1 MNLFTNNEENT
12 DMKKIL
18 TATIVLA
25 VAVLSGCNRNE
36 RYGKTEGTAELSLSI
51 SSEGE
56 FTPLPATKAETSE
69 DDVKVDVNDFRLVIK
84 SSEGS
89 EVESWSRFAEVP
101 AVIGLDPGSYTIEA
115 SSPGQKAVDWTQ
127 PKYFGS
133 QSVTVTPGEV
143 ENVAIVCK
151 LSNMKVTV
159 RTTEKFD
166 SEIEDFTVTVTAD
179 DYSGIMAFTKA
190 IVTEGR
196 SAYFDP
202 TSLTVDINAT
212 RKAKDGVE
220 IENMNIIQT
229 MSIPSGAAQDH
240 HVITLDASETG
251 YTDLSGEDAITV
263 VYTLNNKEVPI
274 LVDGLEENPVEDE
287 PGTAPVLS
295 SSSITDGSVDVP
307 VSTSSIDLTY
317 SSAVA
322 LAEGASITLGDQACK
337 AAVSGNTV
345 TVTLP
350 ALSESTQYT
359 LTVPEGAVVS
369 AADASLAASSV
380 TLSFT
385 TGAAESGEPEEP
397 AITITATAG
406 IDEPVTYSTAAL
418 PSEFNLTVKAPA
430 GIEKY
435 VVNVNSAGL
444 RSLVDMMEM
453 EYRVDLANMN
463 ADEEGFWGA
472 LFGITSAD
480 VKGKTEVVFQIAEF
494 LSAMPVETNE
504 LEVVITDKEGNTI
517 TKNLTIIMTA

>member
-1 MNLFTNNEENT
+1 
-12 DMKKIL
+12 MKKIL

-89 EVESWSRFAEVP
+89 EVESWSRFADVP

-166 SEIEDFTVTVTAD
+166 SEIEDFTVTVTAK
-179 DYSGIMAFTKA
+179 DYAGIMAFTKA

-202 TSLTVDINAT
+202 TALTVDINAT
-212 RKAKDGVE
+212 RKAKEGVE

-229 MSIPSGAAQDH
+229 MEIPAGAAQDH
-240 HVITLDASETG
+240 HIITLDASETG

-322 LAEGASITLGDQACK
+322 LAEGASITLGDQACE

-369 AADASLAASSV
+369 AADASLTASAV

-406 IDEPVTYSTAAL
+406 IDEPVTYSKAAL
-418 PSEFNLTVKAPA
+418 PSEFNLTVAAPA

-435 VVNVNSAGL
+435 VVNVKSAGL
-444 RSLVDMMEM
+444 QGMLDMMKM
-453 EYRVDLANMN
+453 SYSVDLANMN
-463 ADEEGFWGA
+463 AAEEDFWGN

-480 VKGKTEVVFQIAEF
+480 VKGKTELVFQIAAF
-494 LSAMPVETNE
+494 LMAMPEETNE

>member
-1 MNLFTNNEENT
+1 
-12 DMKKIL
+12 MKKIF
-18 TATIVLA
+18 TATIILA
-25 VAVLSGCNRNE
+25 VAVLTGCNREE
-36 RYGKTEGTAELSLSI
+36 RFGKTDGTAKISLSL

-56 FTPLPATKAETSE
+56 FTQLPATKAETSE
-69 DDVKVDVNDFRLVIK
+69 DDVKVDVNEFSLVIK
-84 SSEGS
+84 SQEGS
-89 EVESWSRFAEVP
+89 EVESWSRFADVP
-101 AVIGLDPGSYTIEA
+101 AVIGLDPGTYTIEA
-115 SSPGQKAVDWTQ
+115 KSPGQKTVDWTQ
-127 PKYFGS
+127 PKYAGS
-133 QSVTVTPGEV
+133 QEVTVTPGNTES
-143 ENVAIVCK
+143 VAIVCK
-151 LSNMKVTV
+151 LTNMKVTV

-166 SEIEDFTVTVTAD
+166 SEIEDFTVTVNAD
-179 DYSGIMAFTKA
+179 DYSGFMAFTKA

-212 RKAKDGVE
+212 RKAKEGVE

-369 AADASLAASSV
+369 AADASLAASAE

-406 IDEPVTYSTAAL
+406 IDEPVTYSKSAL
-418 PSEFNLTVKAPA
+418 PSEFNLTVAAPA

-444 RSLVDMMEM
+444 RDLVDMMKM
-453 EYRVDLANMN
+453 EYSVDLANMN

-480 VKGKTEVVFQIAEF
+480 VKGKTEVVFQIAGF
-494 LSAMPVETNE
+494 LSAMPEETNE

>member
-1 MNLFTNNEENT
+1 
-12 DMKKIL
+12 MKKIL

-166 SEIEDFTVTVTAD
+166 SEIEDFTVTVSAK
-179 DYSGIMAFTKA
+179 DYAGIMAFTKA

-202 TSLTVDINAT
+202 TALTVDINAT
-212 RKAKDGVE
+212 RKAKEGVE

-229 MSIPSGAAQDH
+229 MEIPAGAAQDH
-240 HVITLDASETG
+240 HIITLDASETG
-251 YTDLSGEDAITV
+251 YTDLSGEDAIPV

-322 LAEGASITLGDQACK
+322 LAEGASLTLGDQAGK

-369 AADASLAASSV
+369 AADASLAASAE

-397 AITITATAG
+397 AITISATAG
-406 IDEPVTYSTAAL
+406 IDEPVTYSKSAL
-418 PSEFNLTVKAPA
+418 PSEFNLTVAAPA

-435 VVNVNSAGL
+435 VVNVKSAGL
-444 RSLVDMMEM
+444 QGLLDMMQM
-453 EYRVDLANMN
+453 SYSVDLANMN
-463 ADEEGFWGA
+463 AAEEGFWGN

-480 VKGKTEVVFQIAEF
+480 VKGKTELVFQIAAF
-494 LSAMPVETNE
+494 LQAMPEETNE

>member
-1 MNLFTNNEENT
+1 
-12 DMKKIL
+12 MKKIL

-89 EVESWSRFAEVP
+89 EVESWSRFADVP

-166 SEIEDFTVTVTAD
+166 SEIEDFTVTVSAK
-179 DYSGIMAFTKA
+179 DYAGIMAFTKA

-202 TSLTVDINAT
+202 TALTVDINAI
-212 RKAKDGVE
+212 RKAKEGVE

-229 MSIPSGAAQDH
+229 MEIPAGAAQDH
-240 HVITLDASETG
+240 HIITLDASETG

-322 LAEGASITLGDQACK
+322 LAEGASITLGDQACE

-369 AADASLAASSV
+369 AADASLAASAV
-380 TLSFT
+380 TISFT
-385 TGAAESGEPEEP
+385 TGAADSGEPEEP

-406 IDEPVTYSTAAL
+406 IDEPVTYSKAAL
-418 PSEFNLTVKAPA
+418 PSEFNLTVAAPA

-444 RSLVDMMEM
+444 RDLVDMMQM
-453 EYRVDLANMN
+453 EYSVDLANMN
-463 ADEEGFWGA
+463 AGEEGFWGA

-480 VKGKTEVVFQIAEF
+480 VKGKTEVVFQIAGF
-494 LSAMPVETNE
+494 LSAMPEETNE

>member
-1 MNLFTNNEENT
+1 
-12 DMKKIL
+12 MKKIL

-89 EVESWSRFAEVP
+89 EVESWSRFADVP

-166 SEIEDFTVTVTAD
+166 SEIEDFTVTVSAK
-179 DYSGIMAFTKA
+179 DYAGIMAFTKA

-202 TSLTVDINAT
+202 TALTVDINAT
-212 RKAKDGVE
+212 RKAKEGVE

-229 MSIPSGAAQDH
+229 MEIPAGAAQDH
-240 HVITLDASETG
+240 HIITLDASETG

-317 SSAVA
+317 SSTVA

-369 AADASLAASSV
+369 AADASLAASAE

-406 IDEPVTYSTAAL
+406 IDEPVTYGGESGLPLPELFEISVTA
-418 PSEFNLTVKAPA
+418 PK
-430 GIEKY
+430 GIASY
-435 VVNVNSAGL
+435 VVNVKSTGL
-444 RSLVDMMEM
+444 QELVASMQEQYP
-453 EYRVDLANMN
+453 EIGSSVDLASMN
-463 ADEEGFWGA
+463 DDEVSFWGN
-472 LFGITSAD
+472 LFDITSAD
-480 VKGKTEVVFQIAEF
+480 VKGKTELTFNITTF
-494 LSAMPVETNE
+494 LSAMSITGEMNE
-504 LEVVITDKEGNTI
+504 LEISVTDEAGATETKTLKLQVIS
-517 TKNLTIIMTA
+517 

>member
-1 MNLFTNNEENT
+1 
-12 DMKKIL
+12 MKKIL

-166 SEIEDFTVTVTAD
+166 SEIEDFTVTVSAK
-179 DYSGIMAFTKA
+179 DYAGIMAFTKA

-202 TSLTVDINAT
+202 TALTVDINAT
-212 RKAKDGVE
+212 RKVKEGVE

-229 MSIPSGAAQDH
+229 MEIPAGAAQDH
-240 HVITLDASETG
+240 HIITLDASETG

-406 IDEPVTYSTAAL
+406 IDEPVTYSKSAL
-418 PSEFNLTVKAPA
+418 PSEFNLTVAAPA

-435 VVNVNSAGL
+435 VVNVKSAGL
-444 RSLVDMMEM
+444 QGLLDMMQM
-453 EYRVDLANMN
+453 SYSVDLANMN
-463 ADEEGFWGA
+463 TAEEEFWGA
-472 LFGITSAD
+472 TFGITSAD
-480 VKGKTEVVFQIAEF
+480 VNGKTEVVFQIAAF
-494 LSAMPVETNE
+494 LMAMPEEENE

>member
-1 MNLFTNNEENT
+1 
-12 DMKKIL
+12 MKKIL

-89 EVESWSRFAEVP
+89 EVESWSRFADVP

-166 SEIEDFTVTVTAD
+166 SEIEDFTVTVSAK
-179 DYSGIMAFTKA
+179 DYAGIMAFTKA

-202 TSLTVDINAT
+202 TALTVDINAT
-212 RKAKDGVE
+212 RKAKEGVE

-229 MSIPSGAAQDH
+229 MEIPAGAAQDH
-240 HVITLDASETG
+240 HIITLDASETG

-322 LAEGASITLGDQACK
+322 LAEGASITLGDQACE

-369 AADASLAASSV
+369 AADASLAASAV

-406 IDEPVTYSTAAL
+406 IDEPYTFSSSTL
-418 PSEFNLTVKAPA
+418 PSEFKLSVSAPA
-430 GIEKY
+430 GIAEY
-435 VVNVNSAGL
+435 VVNIKSEGL
-444 RSLVDMMEM
+444 HKLLDMMKM
-453 EYRVDLANMN
+453 VYTVNLADMS
-463 ADEEGFWGA
+463 EKEQEFWGS
-472 LFGITSAD
+472 LFGIESTD
-480 VKGKTEVVFQIAEF
+480 VKDQTEVTFEIASF
-494 LSAMPVETNE
+494 LALPPFPAEENI
-504 LEVVITDKEGNTI
+504 LEVVIKDNSGNSLSKT
-517 TKNLTIIMTA
+517 LTIIKES

>member
-1 MNLFTNNEENT
+1 
-12 DMKKIL
+12 MKKIL

-89 EVESWSRFAEVP
+89 EVESWSRFADVP

-166 SEIEDFTVTVTAD
+166 SEIEDFTVTVSAK
-179 DYSGIMAFTKA
+179 DYAGIMAFTKA

-202 TSLTVDINAT
+202 TALTVDINAT
-212 RKAKDGVE
+212 RKAKEGVE

-229 MSIPSGAAQDH
+229 MEIPAGAAQDH
-240 HVITLDASETG
+240 HIITLDASETG

-317 SSAVA
+317 SSTVA

-369 AADASLAASSV
+369 AADASLAASAV

-397 AITITATAG
+397 AITISATAG
-406 IDEPVTYSTAAL
+406 IDEPVTYSKSAL
-418 PSEFNLTVKAPA
+418 PSEFNLTVAAPA

-435 VVNVNSAGL
+435 VVNVKSAGL
-444 RSLVDMMEM
+444 QGLLDMMQKS
-453 EYRVDLANMN
+453 YSVDLANMN
-463 ADEEGFWGA
+463 TDEEGFWGD

-480 VKGKTEVVFQIAEF
+480 VNGKTDVVFQIAAF
-494 LSAMPVETNE
+494 LMAMPEEENE

>member
-1 MNLFTNNEENT
+1 M
-12 DMKKIL
+12 
-18 TATIVLA
+18 IVLA

-89 EVESWSRFAEVP
+89 EVESWSRFADVP

-166 SEIEDFTVTVTAD
+166 SEIEDFTVTVSAK
-179 DYSGIMAFTKA
+179 DYAGIMAFTKA
-190 IVTEGR
+190 IVIEGR

-202 TSLTVDINAT
+202 TALTVDINAT
-212 RKAKDGVE
+212 RKAKEGVE

-229 MSIPSGAAQDH
+229 MEIPAGAAQDH
-240 HVITLDASETG
+240 HIITLDASETG

-322 LAEGASITLGDQACK
+322 LAEGASITLGDQACE

-369 AADASLAASSV
+369 AADASLAASAV
-380 TLSFT
+380 TISFT
-385 TGAAESGEPEEP
+385 TGAADSGEPEEP

-406 IDEPVTYSTAAL
+406 IDEPVTYSKAAL
-418 PSEFNLTVKAPA
+418 PSEFNLTVAAPA

-444 RSLVDMMEM
+444 RDLVDMMQM
-453 EYRVDLANMN
+453 EYSVDLANMN

-480 VKGKTEVVFQIAEF
+480 VKGKTEVVFQIAGF
-494 LSAMPVETNE
+494 LSAMPEETNE

>member
-1 MNLFTNNEENT
+1 
-12 DMKKIL
+12 MKKIL

-166 SEIEDFTVTVTAD
+166 SEIEDFTVTVSAK
-179 DYSGIMAFTKA
+179 DYAGIMAFTKA

-202 TSLTVDINAT
+202 TALTVDINAT
-212 RKAKDGVE
+212 RKAKEGVE

-229 MSIPSGAAQDH
+229 MEIPAGAAQDH
-240 HVITLDASETG
+240 HIITLDASETG

-369 AADASLAASSV
+369 AADASLAASAV

-406 IDEPVTYSTAAL
+406 IDEPVTYSKSAL

-435 VVNVNSAGL
+435 VVNVKSAGL
-444 RSLVDMMEM
+444 QGLLDMMQM
-453 EYRVDLANMN
+453 SYSVDLANMN
-463 ADEEGFWGA
+463 AAEEGFWGD

-480 VKGKTEVVFQIAEF
+480 VKGKTELVFQIAAF
-494 LSAMPVETNE
+494 LMAMPEETNE

>member
-89 EVESWSRFAEVP
+89 EVESWSRFADVP

-166 SEIEDFTVTVTAD
+166 SEIEDFTVTVSAK
-179 DYSGIMAFTKA
+179 DYAGIMAFTKA

-202 TSLTVDINAT
+202 TALTVDINAT
-212 RKAKDGVE
+212 RKAKEGVE

-229 MSIPSGAAQDH
+229 MEIPAGAAQDH
-240 HVITLDASETG
+240 HIITLDASETG

-322 LAEGASITLGDQACK
+322 LAEGASITLGDQACE

-369 AADASLAASSV
+369 AADASLAASAE
-380 TLSFT
+380 TISFT

-406 IDEPVTYSTAAL
+406 IDEPVTYSKSAL

-435 VVNVNSAGL
+435 VVNVKSAGL
-444 RSLVDMMEM
+444 QTLLDVAQMSHS
-453 EYRVDLANMN
+453 VDLANMN
-463 ADEEGFWGA
+463 AGEEGFWGA
-472 LFGITSAD
+472 TFGITSAD
-480 VKGKTEVVFQIAEF
+480 VNGKTEVVFQIAAF
-494 LSAMPVETNE
+494 LMAMPEEENE

>member
-1 MNLFTNNEENT
+1 M
-12 DMKKIL
+12 
-18 TATIVLA
+18 IVLA

-89 EVESWSRFAEVP
+89 EVESWSRFADVP

-166 SEIEDFTVTVTAD
+166 SEIEDFTVTVSAK
-179 DYSGIMAFTKA
+179 DYAGIMAFTKA

-202 TSLTVDINAT
+202 TALTVDINAT
-212 RKAKDGVE
+212 RKAKEGVE

-229 MSIPSGAAQDH
+229 MEIPAGAAQDH
-240 HVITLDASETG
+240 HIITLDASETG

-317 SSAVA
+317 SSAVT
-322 LAEGASITLGDQACK
+322 LAEGASITLGDQACE

-369 AADASLAASSV
+369 AADASLAASAV
-380 TLSFT
+380 TISFA

-406 IDEPVTYSTAAL
+406 IDEPVTYSKSAL
-418 PSEFNLTVKAPA
+418 PSEFNLTVAAPA

-435 VVNVNSAGL
+435 VVNVKSAGL
-444 RSLVDMMEM
+444 QGLLDMMTM
-453 EYRVDLANMN
+453 SYSVDLANMN
-463 ADEEGFWGA
+463 AAEEGFWGA

-480 VKGKTEVVFQIAEF
+480 VKDKPEVVFQIAAF
-494 LSAMPVETNE
+494 LEAMPEEKNE

>member
-18 TATIVLA
+18 TAMIVLA

-166 SEIEDFTVTVTAD
+166 SEIEDFTVTVSAK
-179 DYSGIMAFTKA
+179 DYAGIMAFTKA

-202 TSLTVDINAT
+202 TALTVDINAT
-212 RKAKDGVE
+212 RKAKEGVE

-229 MSIPSGAAQDH
+229 MEIPAGAAQDH
-240 HVITLDASETG
+240 HIITLDASETG

-317 SSAVA
+317 SSTVA

-369 AADASLAASSV
+369 AADASLAASAV
-380 TLSFT
+380 TISFT
-385 TGAAESGEPEEP
+385 TGAADSGEPEEP

-406 IDEPVTYSTAAL
+406 IDEPVTYSKAAL
-418 PSEFNLTVKAPA
+418 PSEFNLTVAAPA

-444 RSLVDMMEM
+444 RDLVDMMQM
-453 EYRVDLANMN
+453 EYSVDLANMN
-463 ADEEGFWGA
+463 AGEEGFWGA

-480 VKGKTEVVFQIAEF
+480 VKGKTEVVFQIAGF
-494 LSAMPVETNE
+494 LSAMPEETNE

>member
-1 MNLFTNNEENT
+1 
-12 DMKKIL
+12 MKKIL

-166 SEIEDFTVTVTAD
+166 SEIEDFTVTVSAK
-179 DYSGIMAFTKA
+179 DYAGIMAFTKA

-202 TSLTVDINAT
+202 TALTVDINAT
-212 RKAKDGVE
+212 RKAKEGVE

-229 MSIPSGAAQDH
+229 MEIPAGAAQDH
-240 HVITLDASETG
+240 HIITLDASETG

-317 SSAVA
+317 SSTVA

-369 AADASLAASSV
+369 AADASLAASSE

-397 AITITATAG
+397 AITISATAG
-406 IDEPVTYSTAAL
+406 IDEPVTYSKSAL
-418 PSEFNLTVKAPA
+418 PSEFNLTVAAPA

-435 VVNVNSAGL
+435 VVNVKSAGL
-444 RSLVDMMEM
+444 QGLLDMMQM
-453 EYRVDLANMN
+453 SYSVDLANMN
-463 ADEEGFWGA
+463 AAEEDFWGG

-480 VKGKTEVVFQIAEF
+480 VKGKTELVFQIAAF
-494 LSAMPVETNE
+494 LMAMPEEENE

-517 TKNLTIIMTA
+517 TKNLTIIITA

>member
-1 MNLFTNNEENT
+1 
-12 DMKKIL
+12 MKKIL

-166 SEIEDFTVTVTAD
+166 SEIEDFTVTVSAK
-179 DYSGIMAFTKA
+179 DYAGIMAFTKA

-202 TSLTVDINAT
+202 TALTVDINAT
-212 RKAKDGVE
+212 RKAKEGVE

-229 MSIPSGAAQDH
+229 MEIPAGAAQDH
-240 HVITLDASETG
+240 HIITLDASETG

-418 PSEFNLTVKAPA
+418 PSEFNLTVEAPA
-430 GIEKY
+430 GIAKF
-435 VVNVNSAGL
+435 VVDVRAEGL
-444 RSLVDMMEM
+444 RKLLDDVLSSVPVEDR
-453 EYRVDLANMN
+453 YIVDLANMD
-463 ADEEGFWGA
+463 ALKLGFWGA
-472 LFGITSAD
+472 LFGISDNSDVNGQTS
-480 VKGKTEVVFQIAEF
+480 KTFAIGAF
-494 LSAMPVETNE
+494 LSAMPVGTND
-504 LEVVITDKEGNTI
+504 LGIAITDNDGETLSKT
-517 TKNLTIIMTA
+517 LTIIMTE

>member
-89 EVESWSRFAEVP
+89 EVESWSRFADVP

-166 SEIEDFTVTVTAD
+166 SEIEDFTVTVSAK
-179 DYSGIMAFTKA
+179 DYAGIMAFTKA

-202 TSLTVDINAT
+202 TALTVDINAT
-212 RKAKDGVE
+212 RKAKEGVE

-229 MSIPSGAAQDH
+229 MEIPAGAAQDH
-240 HVITLDASETG
+240 HIITLDASETG

-369 AADASLAASSV
+369 AADASLAASAE

-406 IDEPVTYSTAAL
+406 IDEPVTYSKSAL
-418 PSEFNLTVKAPA
+418 PSEFNLTVAAPA

-435 VVNVNSAGL
+435 VVNVKSAGL
-444 RSLVDMMEM
+444 QGLLDMMQKS
-453 EYRVDLANMN
+453 YSVDLANMN
-463 ADEEGFWGA
+463 TDEEGFWGA
-472 LFGITSAD
+472 TFGITSAD
-480 VKGKTEVVFQIAEF
+480 VNGKTEVVFQIAAF
-494 LSAMPVETNE
+494 LMAMPEEENE

>member
-1 MNLFTNNEENT
+1 MN
-12 DMKKIL
+12 
-18 TATIVLA
+18 V
-25 VAVLSGCNRNE
+25 
-36 RYGKTEGTAELSLSI
+36 
-51 SSEGE
+51 
-56 FTPLPATKAETSE
+56 
-69 DDVKVDVNDFRLVIK
+69 
-84 SSEGS
+84 
-89 EVESWSRFAEVP
+89 
-101 AVIGLDPGSYTIEA
+101 
-115 SSPGQKAVDWTQ
+115 
-127 PKYFGS
+127 
-133 QSVTVTPGEV
+133 
-143 ENVAIVCK
+143 
-151 LSNMKVTV
+151 
-159 RTTEKFD
+159 
-166 SEIEDFTVTVTAD
+166 
-179 DYSGIMAFTKA
+179 
-190 IVTEGR
+190 
-196 SAYFDP
+196 
-202 TSLTVDINAT
+202 
-212 RKAKDGVE
+212 
-220 IENMNIIQT
+220 IQT
-229 MSIPSGAAQDH
+229 MEIPAGAAQDH
-240 HVITLDASETG
+240 HIITLDASETG

-322 LAEGASITLGDQACK
+322 LAEGASITLGDQACE

-369 AADASLAASSV
+369 AADASLTASAV
-380 TLSFT
+380 TISFT

-406 IDEPVTYSTAAL
+406 IDEPVTYSKAAL

-435 VVNVNSAGL
+435 VVNVKSAGL
-444 RSLVDMMEM
+444 QTLLDVAQMSHS
-453 EYRVDLANMN
+453 VDLANMN

-472 LFGITSAD
+472 LFGITSAG
-480 VKGKTEVVFQIAEF
+480 VKGKTEVIFQIATF
-494 LSAMPVETNE
+494 LGAMSEEKNE

-517 TKNLTIIMTA
+517 TKNLTIIITA

>member
-1 MNLFTNNEENT
+1 
-12 DMKKIL
+12 MKKIL

-89 EVESWSRFAEVP
+89 EVESWSRFADVP

-166 SEIEDFTVTVTAD
+166 SEIEDFTVTVSAK
-179 DYSGIMAFTKA
+179 DYAGIMAFTKA

-202 TSLTVDINAT
+202 TALTVDINAT
-212 RKAKDGVE
+212 RKAKEGVE

-229 MSIPSGAAQDH
+229 MEIPAGAAQDH
-240 HVITLDASETG
+240 HIITLDASETG

-317 SSAVA
+317 SSTVA

-369 AADASLAASSV
+369 AADASLAASAV

-397 AITITATAG
+397 AITISATAG
-406 IDEPVTYSTAAL
+406 IDEPVTYSKAAL
-418 PSEFNLTVKAPA
+418 PSEFNLTVAAPA

-435 VVNVNSAGL
+435 VVNVKSAGL
-444 RSLVDMMEM
+444 QGKLDMMQM
-453 EYRVDLANMN
+453 SYSVDLANMN
-463 ADEEGFWGA
+463 AAEEGFWGA

-480 VKGKTEVVFQIAEF
+480 VNGKTEVVFQIAAF
-494 LSAMPVETNE
+494 LMAMPEEENE

>member
-1 MNLFTNNEENT
+1 
-12 DMKKIL
+12 MKKIL

-89 EVESWSRFAEVP
+89 EVESWSRFADVP

-166 SEIEDFTVTVTAD
+166 SEIEDFTVTVSAK
-179 DYSGIMAFTKA
+179 DYAGIMAFTKA

-202 TSLTVDINAT
+202 TALTVDINAI
-212 RKAKDGVE
+212 RKAKEGVE

-229 MSIPSGAAQDH
+229 MEIPAGAAQDH
-240 HVITLDASETG
+240 HIITLDASETG

-322 LAEGASITLGDQACK
+322 LAEGASITLGDQACE

-359 LTVPEGAVVS
+359 LTVPEGTVVS
-369 AADASLAASSV
+369 AADASLAASAV
-380 TLSFT
+380 TISFT
-385 TGAAESGEPEEP
+385 TGAADSGEPEEP

-406 IDEPVTYSTAAL
+406 IDEPVTYSKAAL
-418 PSEFNLTVKAPA
+418 PSEFNLTVAAPA

-444 RSLVDMMEM
+444 RDLVDMMQM
-453 EYRVDLANMN
+453 EYSVDLANMN
-463 ADEEGFWGA
+463 AGEEGFWGA

-480 VKGKTEVVFQIAEF
+480 VKGKTEVVFQIAGF
-494 LSAMPVETNE
+494 LSAMPEETNE

>member
-1 MNLFTNNEENT
+1 M
-12 DMKKIL
+12 
-18 TATIVLA
+18 IVLA

-166 SEIEDFTVTVTAD
+166 SEIEDFTVTVSAK
-179 DYSGIMAFTKA
+179 DYAGIMAFTKA

-202 TSLTVDINAT
+202 TALTVDINAT
-212 RKAKDGVE
+212 RKAKEGVE

-229 MSIPSGAAQDH
+229 MEIPAGAAQDH
-240 HVITLDASETG
+240 HIITLDASETG

-317 SSAVA
+317 SSTVA

-369 AADASLAASSV
+369 AADASLAASAV
-380 TLSFT
+380 TISFT
-385 TGAAESGEPEEP
+385 TGAADSGEPEEP

-406 IDEPVTYSTAAL
+406 IDEPVTYSKAAL
-418 PSEFNLTVKAPA
+418 PSEFNLTVAAPA

-444 RSLVDMMEM
+444 RDLVDMMQM
-453 EYRVDLANMN
+453 EYSVDLANMN
-463 ADEEGFWGA
+463 AGEEGFWGA

-480 VKGKTEVVFQIAEF
+480 VKGKTEVVFQIAGF
-494 LSAMPVETNE
+494 LSAMPEETNE

>member
-1 MNLFTNNEENT
+1 
-12 DMKKIL
+12 MKKIL

-89 EVESWSRFAEVP
+89 EVESWSRFADVP

-166 SEIEDFTVTVTAD
+166 SEIEDFTVTVSAK
-179 DYSGIMAFTKA
+179 DYAGIMAFTKA

-202 TSLTVDINAT
+202 TALTVDINAT
-212 RKAKDGVE
+212 RKAKEGVE

-229 MSIPSGAAQDH
+229 MEIPAGAAQDH
-240 HVITLDASETG
+240 HIITLDASETG

-322 LAEGASITLGDQACK
+322 LAEGASITLGDQACE

-369 AADASLAASSV
+369 AADASLAASAV
-380 TLSFT
+380 TISFT
-385 TGAAESGEPEEP
+385 TGAADSGEPEEP

-406 IDEPVTYSTAAL
+406 IDEPVTYSKAAL
-418 PSEFNLTVKAPA
+418 PSEFNLTVAAPA

-444 RSLVDMMEM
+444 RDLVDMMQM
-453 EYRVDLANMN
+453 EYSVDLANMN

-480 VKGKTEVVFQIAEF
+480 VKGKTEVVFQIAGF
-494 LSAMPVETNE
+494 LSAMPEETNE

>member
-1 MNLFTNNEENT
+1 M
-12 DMKKIL
+12 
-18 TATIVLA
+18 IVLA

-89 EVESWSRFAEVP
+89 EVESWSRFADVP

-166 SEIEDFTVTVTAD
+166 SEIEDFTVTVSAK
-179 DYSGIMAFTKA
+179 DYAGIMAFTKA

-202 TSLTVDINAT
+202 TALTVDINAT
-212 RKAKDGVE
+212 RKAKEGVE

-229 MSIPSGAAQDH
+229 MEIPAGAAQDH
-240 HVITLDASETG
+240 HIITLDASETG

-322 LAEGASITLGDQACK
+322 LAEGASITLGDQACE

-369 AADASLAASSV
+369 AADASLAASAV
-380 TLSFT
+380 TISFT
-385 TGAAESGEPEEP
+385 TGAADSGEPEEP

-406 IDEPVTYSTAAL
+406 IDEPVTYSKAAL
-418 PSEFNLTVKAPA
+418 PSEFNLTVAAPA

-444 RSLVDMMEM
+444 RDLVDMMQM
-453 EYRVDLANMN
+453 EYSVDLANMN

-472 LFGITSAD
+472 MFGITSAD
-480 VKGKTEVVFQIAEF
+480 VKGKTEVVFQIAGF
-494 LSAMPVETNE
+494 LSAMPEETNE

>member
-1 MNLFTNNEENT
+1 
-12 DMKKIL
+12 MKKIL

-89 EVESWSRFAEVP
+89 EVESWSRFADVP

-166 SEIEDFTVTVTAD
+166 SEIEDFTVTVSAK
-179 DYSGIMAFTKA
+179 DYAGIMAFTKA

-202 TSLTVDINAT
+202 TALTVDINAT
-212 RKAKDGVE
+212 RKAKEGVE

-229 MSIPSGAAQDH
+229 MEIPAGAAQDH
-240 HVITLDASETG
+240 HIITLDASETG

-287 PGTAPVLS
+287 PGTAPILS

-322 LAEGASITLGDQACK
+322 LAEGASITLGDQACE

-369 AADASLAASSV
+369 AADASLAASAV
-380 TLSFT
+380 TISFT

-406 IDEPVTYSTAAL
+406 IDEPVTYSKSAL

-435 VVNVNSAGL
+435 VVNVKSAGL
-444 RSLVDMMEM
+444 QGLLDMMTM
-453 EYRVDLANMN
+453 SYSVDLANMN
-463 ADEEGFWGA
+463 AAEEGFWGN

-480 VKGKTEVVFQIAEF
+480 VKGKTELVFQIAAF
-494 LSAMPVETNE
+494 LMAMPEETNE

-517 TKNLTIIMTA
+517 TKNLTIIMTV

>member
-1 MNLFTNNEENT
+1 
-12 DMKKIL
+12 MKKIL

-166 SEIEDFTVTVTAD
+166 SEIEDFTVTVSAK
-179 DYSGIMAFTKA
+179 DYAGIMAFTKA

-202 TSLTVDINAT
+202 TALTVDINAT
-212 RKAKDGVE
+212 RKAKEGVE

-229 MSIPSGAAQDH
+229 MEIPAGAAQDH
-240 HVITLDASETG
+240 HIITLDASETG

-295 SSSITDGSVDVP
+295 SSSISDGSVDVP

-322 LAEGASITLGDQACK
+322 LAEGASITLGDQACE

-369 AADASLAASSV
+369 AADASLAASAV
-380 TLSFT
+380 TISFT
-385 TGAAESGEPEEP
+385 TGAADSGEPEEP

-406 IDEPVTYSTAAL
+406 IDEPVTYSKAAL
-418 PSEFNLTVKAPA
+418 PSEFNLTVAAPA

-444 RSLVDMMEM
+444 RDLVDMMQM
-453 EYRVDLANMN
+453 EYSVDLANMN
-463 ADEEGFWGA
+463 AGEEGFWGA

-480 VKGKTEVVFQIAEF
+480 VKGKTEVVFQIAGF
-494 LSAMPVETNE
+494 LSAMPEETNE

>member
-1 MNLFTNNEENT
+1 
-12 DMKKIL
+12 MKKIL
-18 TATIVLA
+18 TAMIVLA

-89 EVESWSRFAEVP
+89 EVESWSRFADVP

-166 SEIEDFTVTVTAD
+166 SEIEDFTVTVSAK
-179 DYSGIMAFTKA
+179 DYAGIMAFTKA

-202 TSLTVDINAT
+202 TALTVDINAT
-212 RKAKDGVE
+212 RKAKEGVE

-229 MSIPSGAAQDH
+229 MEIPAGAAQDH
-240 HVITLDASETG
+240 HIITLDASETG

-322 LAEGASITLGDQACK
+322 LAEGASITLGDQACE

-369 AADASLAASSV
+369 AADASLAASAV
-380 TLSFT
+380 TISFT
-385 TGAAESGEPEEP
+385 TGAADSGEPEEP

-406 IDEPVTYSTAAL
+406 IDEPVTYSKAAL
-418 PSEFNLTVKAPA
+418 PSEFNLTVAAPA

-444 RSLVDMMEM
+444 RDLVDMMQM
-453 EYRVDLANMN
+453 EYSVDLANMN

-472 LFGITSAD
+472 MFGITSAD
-480 VKGKTEVVFQIAEF
+480 VKGKTEVVFQIAGF
-494 LSAMPVETNE
+494 LSAMPEETNE

>member
-1 MNLFTNNEENT
+1 
-12 DMKKIL
+12 MKKIL

-166 SEIEDFTVTVTAD
+166 SEIEDFTVTVSAK
-179 DYSGIMAFTKA
+179 DYAGIMAFTKA

-202 TSLTVDINAT
+202 TALTVDINAT
-212 RKAKDGVE
+212 RKAKEGVE

-229 MSIPSGAAQDH
+229 MEIPAGAAQDH
-240 HVITLDASETG
+240 HIITLDASETG

-317 SSAVA
+317 SSTVA

-369 AADASLAASSV
+369 AADASLAASAV

-397 AITITATAG
+397 AITISATAG
-406 IDEPVTYSTAAL
+406 IDEPVTYSKAAL
-418 PSEFNLTVKAPA
+418 PSEFNLTVAAPA

-435 VVNVNSAGL
+435 VVNVKSAGL
-444 RSLVDMMEM
+444 QGKLDMMQM
-453 EYRVDLANMN
+453 SYSVDLANMN
-463 ADEEGFWGA
+463 AAEEGFWGA

-480 VKGKTEVVFQIAEF
+480 VNGKTEVVFQIAAF
-494 LSAMPVETNE
+494 LMAMPEEENE

>member
-1 MNLFTNNEENT
+1 
-12 DMKKIL
+12 MKKIL

-166 SEIEDFTVTVTAD
+166 SEIEDFTVTVSAK
-179 DYSGIMAFTKA
+179 DYAGIMAFTKA

-202 TSLTVDINAT
+202 TALTVDINAT
-212 RKAKDGVE
+212 RKAKEGVE

-229 MSIPSGAAQDH
+229 MEIPAGAAQDH
-240 HVITLDASETG
+240 HIITLDASETG
-251 YTDLSGEDAITV
+251 YTDLSGDDVIKV

-322 LAEGASITLGDQACK
+322 LAEGASITLGDQACE

-369 AADASLAASSV
+369 AADASLAASAV
-380 TLSFT
+380 TISFT
-385 TGAAESGEPEEP
+385 TGAADSGEPEEP

-406 IDEPVTYSTAAL
+406 IDEPVTYSKAAL
-418 PSEFNLTVKAPA
+418 PSEFNLTVAAPA

-444 RSLVDMMEM
+444 RDLVDMMQM
-453 EYRVDLANMN
+453 EYSVDLANMN

-480 VKGKTEVVFQIAEF
+480 VKGKTEVVFQIAGF
-494 LSAMPVETNE
+494 LSAMPEETNE

>member
-1 MNLFTNNEENT
+1 
-12 DMKKIL
+12 MKKIL

-89 EVESWSRFAEVP
+89 EVESWSRFADVP

-166 SEIEDFTVTVTAD
+166 SEIEDFTVTVSAK
-179 DYSGIMAFTKA
+179 DYAGIMAFTKA

-202 TSLTVDINAT
+202 TALTVDINAT
-212 RKAKDGVE
+212 RKAKEGVE

-229 MSIPSGAAQDH
+229 MEIPAGAAQDH
-240 HVITLDASETG
+240 HIITLDASETG

-322 LAEGASITLGDQACK
+322 LAEGASITLGDQACE

-369 AADASLAASSV
+369 AADASLAASAV
-380 TLSFT
+380 TISFT

-406 IDEPVTYSTAAL
+406 IDEPVTYSKSAL

-435 VVNVNSAGL
+435 VVNVKSAGL
-444 RSLVDMMEM
+444 QGLLDMMTM
-453 EYRVDLANMN
+453 SYSVDLANMN
-463 ADEEGFWGA
+463 AAEEGFWGN

-480 VKGKTEVVFQIAEF
+480 VKGKTELVFQIAAF
-494 LSAMPVETNE
+494 LMAMPEETNE

-517 TKNLTIIMTA
+517 TKNLTIIMTV

>member
-1 MNLFTNNEENT
+1 
-12 DMKKIL
+12 MKKIL

-69 DDVKVDVNDFRLVIK
+69 DDVKVDVNEFRLVIK

-89 EVESWSRFAEVP
+89 EVESWSRFADVP

-151 LSNMKVTV
+151 LANMKVTV

-166 SEIEDFTVTVTAD
+166 SEIEDFTVTVSAK
-179 DYSGIMAFTKA
+179 DYAGIMAFTKA

-202 TSLTVDINAT
+202 TALTVDINAT
-212 RKAKDGVE
+212 RKAKEGVE

-229 MSIPSGAAQDH
+229 MEIPAGAAQDH
-240 HVITLDASETG
+240 HIITLDASETG

-287 PGTAPVLS
+287 PGTAPILS

-322 LAEGASITLGDQACK
+322 LAEGASITLGDQACE

-369 AADASLAASSV
+369 AADASLAASAV
-380 TLSFT
+380 TISFT

-406 IDEPVTYSTAAL
+406 IDEPVTYSKSAL

-435 VVNVNSAGL
+435 VVNVKSAGL
-444 RSLVDMMEM
+444 QGLLDMMTM
-453 EYRVDLANMN
+453 SYSVDLANMN
-463 ADEEGFWGA
+463 AAEEGFWGN

-480 VKGKTEVVFQIAEF
+480 VKGKTELVFQIAAF
-494 LSAMPVETNE
+494 LMAMPEETNE

-517 TKNLTIIMTA
+517 TKNLTIIMTV

>member
-1 MNLFTNNEENT
+1 
-12 DMKKIL
+12 MKKIL

-166 SEIEDFTVTVTAD
+166 SEIEDFTVTVSAK
-179 DYSGIMAFTKA
+179 DYAGIMAFTKA

-202 TSLTVDINAT
+202 TALTVDINAT
-212 RKAKDGVE
+212 RKAKEGVE

-229 MSIPSGAAQDH
+229 MEIPAGAAQDH
-240 HVITLDASETG
+240 HIITLDASETG

-317 SSAVA
+317 SSTVA

-369 AADASLAASSV
+369 AADASLAASAV
-380 TLSFT
+380 TISFT
-385 TGAAESGEPEEP
+385 TGAADSGEPEEP

-406 IDEPVTYSTAAL
+406 IDEPVTYSKAAL
-418 PSEFNLTVKAPA
+418 PSEFNLTVAAPA

-444 RSLVDMMEM
+444 RDLVDMMQM
-453 EYRVDLANMN
+453 EYSVDLANMN
-463 ADEEGFWGA
+463 AGEEGFWGA

-480 VKGKTEVVFQIAEF
+480 VKGKTEVVFQIAGF
-494 LSAMPVETNE
+494 LSAMPEETNE

>member
-18 TATIVLA
+18 TAMIVLA

-89 EVESWSRFAEVP
+89 EVESWSRFADVP

-166 SEIEDFTVTVTAD
+166 SEIEDFTVTVSAK
-179 DYSGIMAFTKA
+179 DYAGIMAFTKA

-202 TSLTVDINAT
+202 TALTVDINAT
-212 RKAKDGVE
+212 RKAKEGVE

-229 MSIPSGAAQDH
+229 MEIPAGAAQDH
-240 HVITLDASETG
+240 HIITLDASETG

-322 LAEGASITLGDQACK
+322 LAEGASITLGDQACE

-369 AADASLAASSV
+369 AADASLAASAV
-380 TLSFT
+380 TISFT
-385 TGAAESGEPEEP
+385 TGAADSGEPEEP

-406 IDEPVTYSTAAL
+406 IDEPVTYSKAAL
-418 PSEFNLTVKAPA
+418 PSEFNLTVAAPA

-444 RSLVDMMEM
+444 RDLVDMMQM
-453 EYRVDLANMN
+453 EYSVDLANMN

-480 VKGKTEVVFQIAEF
+480 VKGKTEVVFQIAGF
-494 LSAMPVETNE
+494 LSAMPEETNE